1 MKLQISSK
9 GESASN
15 KVISILVLFILSSG
29 GALIIT
35 YLAVMIMRLSKPFWF
50 SNIVFSKQAEVE
62 LSVLIFFGS
71 FFLIGLSIYFINL
84 GLQRSI
90 INSKIKF
97 VEQNRK
103 YKIAAEQLREIK
115 RERDAKKRKESI
127 EKRMQVREFLK
138 EENSRKFS
146 SLAPNTKEM
155 PRPN

>member
-35 YLAVMIMRLSKPFWF
+35 YLAVMLMRLSKPFWF

-115 RERDAKKRKESI
+115 RERDDKKQKESI
-127 EKRMQVREFLK
+127 ETRRQVREFLK

-146 SLAPNTKEM
+146 SLAPNAKEM

>member
-1 MKLQISSK
+1 MRPQISSK
-9 GESASN
+9 GKFAGD

-35 YLAVMIMRLSKPFWF
+35 YLAVMLMRLSKPFWF

-146 SLAPNTKEM
+146 SLAPNAKEM